1 MRSLAR
7 RLGLSAIAYYN
18 QKLLFV
24 ATSTSMSDRPSDVPV
39 PDRRSLS
46 ATLAVS
52 AKQRVF
58 EKERDRVFRFSR
70 MRSQSFLFNCDR
82 KIEGCDPCG
91 NSEADRAFHHINSVS
106 PLATEI
112 QFPDTNSHQ

>member
-24 ATSTSMSDRPSDVPV
+24 ATSTSMSDRPPDVPEL

-46 ATLAVS
+46 VTLAVS
-52 AKQRVF
+52 AKQRF
-58 EKERDRVFRFSR
+58 QETSGDLRNDSGLWRSLSLLRDAIAFWGFA
-70 MRSQSFLFNCDR
+70 RSAIVLR
-82 KIEGCDPCG
+82 K
-91 NSEADRAFHHINSVS
+91 NAVAVK
-106 PLATEI
+106 
-112 QFPDTNSHQ
+112 